1 MNALSYDA
9 DLLVVGAGPAGVA
22 AALMASSLGLRTMVL
37 EGDIVGGR
45 LHTIGSLENVPGG
58 WTTGPQLAE
67 ALIAD
72 LTRLQQAGLCT
83 LVQER
88 ATKVGGYADRAEVAL
103 ADGRTFLARTIV
115 VATGVA
121 ALAPR
126 DVDWVSAPDQFSA
139 PPLWRTPPAACT
151 GPTFV
156 LGGDRPLGTWLRA
169 HADAGTALHVLY
181 PPTDDYKIEEVS
193 RDERVRL
200 LPVSHVTLA
209 RLSDGDGW
217 RVLVTDRQ
225 GARHAYAAA
234 TVVGNLGSKPA
245 APEGVVQG
253 EDGYCP
259 PQHQHHRI
267 RIAGDLRSSRF
278 QRIVTAQGS
287 AAECVLAHYYASASP
302 VGKGGVQ

>member
-9 DLLVVGAGPAGVA
+9 DVLVVGAGPAGVA
-22 AALMASSLGLRTMVL
+22 AAVMAASLGLATVVV
-37 EGDIVGGR
+37 EAGAVGGR
-45 LHTIGSLENVPGG
+45 LNTIEALENVPGG
-58 WTTGPQLAE
+58 WTTGVHLAE
-67 ALIAD
+67 ALSAD

-83 LVQER
+83 LVRGR
-88 ATKVGGYADRAEVAL
+88 ATRVGCYADRVELAL
-103 ADGRTFLARTIV
+103 EDGRTFLARTVV

-126 DVDWVSAPDQFSA
+126 DVDWVSVPDQFSA

-151 GPTFV
+151 GATFV

-169 HADAGTALHVLY
+169 HADAGTTLHVLY
-181 PPTDDYKIEEVS
+181 PPADDYKIEEIA
-193 RDERVRL
+193 RDEHVRL

-217 RVLVTDRQ
+217 RVLVTDRK
-225 GARHAYAAA
+225 GARRAHAAA
-234 TVVGNLGSKPA
+234 TVLGNLGSKAA
-245 APEGVVQG
+245 APDGVVQG

-259 PQHQHHRI
+259 PGEQHHRI
-267 RIAGDLRSSRF
+267 RIAGDLRSARF

-287 AAECVLAHYYASASP
+287 GAQCVLAHYYASTSQA
-302 VGKGGVQ
+302 GKDQAP